1 MATGICDSAYL
12 ITSIKHG
19 PTPGAETE
27 LLFPTG
33 FGVTETI
40 EHLPIRA
47 GTVLGP
53 VCRPAITKD
62 LTAWARNL
70 DLDDVIAADTSGS
83 LIITLKQADG
93 DSTVITITTMK
104 RGTVELEGTS
114 APYTKVTNFVHEGA
128 MSSSPMSVTV

>member
-1 MATGICDSAYL
+1 MATAICDSAYL
-12 ITSIKHG
+12 ITSIVHG
-19 PTPGAETE
+19 TTS

-53 VCRPAITKD
+53 VCRPMITKD
-62 LTAWARNL
+62 MTAWARNL
-70 DLDDVIAADTSGS
+70 DLDDVIAADASGS
-83 LIITLKQADG
+83 LIITLLQADG
-93 DSTVITITTMK
+93 GSTVITLATMK

-114 APYTKVTNFVHEGA
+114 APYTKVTNFVHQGD
-128 MSSSPMSVTV
+128 MTGDYMTVTV